1 MPYYAG
7 DHWHRSRDLRV
18 YTRGDPGLFSFVKK
32 AVRAVGGVV
41 KSPLGGLAMS
51 LIPGAGWIKT
61 GFQVASALA
70 GGGGAA
76 AQPMAGFGP
85 TMEPGGYSSGGTP
98 GHVAQRSH
106 ALRQRRVTRRRT
118 RRRRRSY

>member
-7 DHWHRSRDLRV
+7 DHWHRSRTLRV

-51 LIPGAGWIKT
+51 LIPGAGWLKT

-70 GGGGAA
+70 GGGGGSP
-76 AQPMAGFGP
+76 PMSGFGP
-85 TMEPGGYSSGGTP
+85 ALPPGGYTSGGTP
-98 GHVAQRSH
+98 GAVADRSS
-106 ALRQRRVTRRRT
+106 RFRNVRT
-118 RRRRRSY
+118 RRRRRRRY